1 MSEAG
6 RPPKFKTVE
15 ELEEKIEE
23 YFNYC
28 DETIIDNKV
37 ITNAI
42 SVPITKPYTISG
54 LCVYL
59 NICRDTLCEY
69 EKNIIFS
76 DTIKNAK
83 SKIEN
88 YVEENSLTG
97 KLNPTVSIFNLKNN
111 FGWKDKHEIDNNV
124 VIQDTN
130 EILNRLNDK

>member
-37 ITNAI
+37 ITNTI

-130 EILNRLNDK
+130 EIINRLNDK